1 MMAAPEKRKPPA
13 GTGGSVCTDLAVNAG
28 ENSEPIT
35 WSQVSWLASQGVPRD
50 FLPALVNLR
59 TVDGAIAFYEP
70 ISDDVV
76 LWHPR
81 TDGLTSM
88 FGKAFALGEGN
99 IANAGTY
106 AFDCALHVHADAL
119 AWLRDKARGIVV
131 LRWDLAFD
139 HLRDAPRLAVA
150 EGVLPRYQS
159 AMRPSLPDL
168 YVMREAA

>member
-1 MMAAPEKRKPPA
+1 MTAPSKRKPPA
-13 GTGGSVCTDLAVNAG
+13 GTGGSVVTDLAVKSV

-35 WSQVSWLASQGVPRD
+35 WAQVSWLASQGVPHD

-70 ISDDVV
+70 ASDDVV

-81 TDGLTSM
+81 TGNLTSI
-88 FGKAFALGEGN
+88 FGRAFALGEEN
-99 IANAGTY
+99 IACAGTY
-106 AFDCALHVHADAL
+106 SFDCALHVHADAL

-131 LRWDLAFD
+131 LRWELAFD
-139 HLRDAPRLAVA
+139 WLRDAPRLAIA
-150 EGVLPRYQS
+150 ESVLPLYRD
-159 AMRPSLPDL
+159 AMRPALPDL